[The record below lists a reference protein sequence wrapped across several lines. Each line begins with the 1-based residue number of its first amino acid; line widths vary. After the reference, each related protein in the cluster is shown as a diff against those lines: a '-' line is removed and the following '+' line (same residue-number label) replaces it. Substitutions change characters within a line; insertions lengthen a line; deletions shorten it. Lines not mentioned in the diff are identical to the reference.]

1 MFVKDLTDPKA
12 LLMAVEITVIVS
24 ADEGGILNGA
34 FIGEILP
41 ITAYGFSRQLAFP
54 TAVIVGALID
64 PMTTL
69 LRANGDL
76 DSAMMVTQI
85 SEEKKWLTEKSVA

>member
-24 ADEGGILNGA
+24 AVEGGILNGA
-34 FIGEILP
+34 YIGEILA

-69 LRANGDL
+69 LRANDDL
-76 DSAMMVTQI
+76 DSAMMVTRI